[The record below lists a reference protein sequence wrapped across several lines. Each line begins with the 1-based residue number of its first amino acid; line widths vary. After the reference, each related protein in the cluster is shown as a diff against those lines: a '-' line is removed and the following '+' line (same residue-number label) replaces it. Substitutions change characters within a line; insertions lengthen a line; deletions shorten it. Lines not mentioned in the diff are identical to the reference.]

1 MSFLSK
7 QFIDVIQWTE
17 PEDGILAYR
26 YPMEDMEIQNG
37 GKLTVRDSQL
47 AVFVNE
53 GRIADVFAPGLYTLN
68 TQTLPIL
75 TYLMNW
81 DKAFKSPFKS
91 DVYYFSTRLQTNQ
104 RWGTATPITI
114 RDKEFGA
121 IRMRGY
127 GIYAYKIADPKLFYQ
142 KVSGTRDIYGVPD
155 LEGQLRNT
163 IVARMTD
170 SFAQSSV
177 PFLDMAANQAA
188 LGQKIVETVKP
199 SFAELGLSLENFV
212 VENISLPDELQKM
225 LDQRISM
232 NMIGDMGKY
241 TQFQVAQSL
250 PIAAANEGGGG
261 IAGIGVGLGAGLTM
275 AQQHDERDEAGRAA
289 SAAPAT
295 LVLRQVPACGAG
307 APATPAADTKFCTN
321 CGNKIAACVEVLSG
335 VRHRPAIMDPMTS
348 VWSGSSKRTAAIAA
362 ALDRIRNAA
371 KNCSQLIVDGWIC
384 IRSANPMAPV
394 SRNGG
399 MTGVSA
405 AHGIAHRLPH
415 LSRIR
420 IAVLECFLLP
430 AAPRSP
436 ISRRSCKRSSVR
448 CVWSCATSGATL
460 SSMSSHR
467 LRTAPTA
474 VRQ

>member
-37 GKLTVRDSQL
+37 GKLTVRDSQM

-68 TQTLPIL
+68 TNTLPIL

-121 IRMRGY
+121 VRVRGY
-127 GIYAYKIADPKLFYQ
+127 GIYAYKIADPKVFYQ

-170 SFAQSSV
+170 GFAQSSV

-188 LGQKIVETVKP
+188 LGLKIVEVLKP
-199 SFAELGLSLENFV
+199 SFAELGLSLETFV
-212 VENISLPDELQKM
+212 VENISLPEELQER
-225 LDQRISM
+225 LDQRIGM

-241 TQFQVAQSL
+241 TQYQVAESM
-250 PIAAANEGGGG
+250 PIAAANEGGGA
-261 IAGIGVGLGAGLTM
+261 AGIGVGLGAGLTM
-275 AQQHDERDEAGRAA
+275 AQSMMNAVKTGQTT
-289 SAAPAT
+289 PAE
-295 LVLRQVPACGAG
+295 PA
-307 APATPAADTKFCTN
+307 ATPVGPVTETKFCTN
-321 CGNKIAACVEVLSG
+321 CGNKIPRA
-335 VRHRPAIMDPMTS
+335 
-348 VWSGSSKRTAAIAA
+348 SKFCPECGTA
-362 ALDRIRNAA
+362 
-371 KNCSQLIVDGWIC
+371 Q
-384 IRSANPMAPV
+384 
-394 SRNGG
+394 
-399 MTGVSA
+399 
-405 AHGIAHRLPH
+405 
-415 LSRIR
+415 
-420 IAVLECFLLP
+420 
-430 AAPRSP
+430 
-436 ISRRSCKRSSVR
+436 
-448 CVWSCATSGATL
+448 
-460 SSMSSHR
+460 
-467 LRTAPTA
+467 
-474 VRQ
+474 Q